1 MPPTLGEQKKKK
13 NLVEKKEGKVSMVA
27 FILGEIV
34 EYFKGLQQFALRGY
48 QANTTWVWISK
59 VALITSH
66 WAAVR
71 LWLWAARANLL
82 PWKASLY
89 TPDLFLGKGLS

>member
-48 QANTTWVWISK
+48 QANTT
-59 VALITSH
+59 
-66 WAAVR
+66 
-71 LWLWAARANLL
+71 
-82 PWKASLY
+82 
-89 TPDLFLGKGLS
+89 